1 MKRKEREAR
10 VQAILARSLKDM
22 GRSRSMLKG
31 DATVSKSKGGASKKA
46 GAAKEVVKGNK
57 RS

>member
-31 DATVSKSKGGASKKA
+31 DATVSKSKGGNKKA
-46 GAAKEVVKGNK
+46 GGAKEVVKGNK